1 MLILSRKQNQEIV
14 FPKLGVRIEVARIRG
29 NTVCLGIDAPKEI
42 AILRGELKDYQVKPE
57 ADPRTPGT
65 PNHELRNRL
74 NAMSLCLHVIKEKH
88 ESQTPIESRLLTRAI
103 QELHT
108 IEEICGCERTPNP
121 FVARLHA
128 GAPSPFVLLVDDATN
143 EAELL
148 AAYLRHVGIQVATSS
163 DGDSAL
169 NLLDCFDCKP
179 GLFCWTCSCPVA
191 AVPRYLELYVKT
203 RSTTTSRSSPS
214 PDCPRN
220 PSIALTATQSIVG
233 SKSPSSLIN
242 LPNKSSLISLSP
254 RELPCTCENGG

>member
-179 GLFCWTCSCPVA
+179 GIILLDMLMPGRSGASILGAVRQNPIYNDIKIFAVTGLPEESLDRSHGYTVDRWFQKPIKPDQLA
-191 AVPRYLELYVKT
+191 QQIQLDLAVP
-203 RSTTTSRSSPS
+203 
-214 PDCPRN
+214 
-220 PSIALTATQSIVG
+220 A
-233 SKSPSSLIN
+233 
-242 LPNKSSLISLSP
+242 
-254 RELPCTCENGG
+254 